1 MSAELTP
8 GLPEILA
15 TLFCPQHITEQMP
28 RGPVLAMQSFKS
40 YPLPDGE
47 ENQIF
52 LQETLSCTVRSLL
65 YSLSPEELH
74 RAETGHL
81 QQHSL
86 WKLHRQPFRPSKCMT
101 VSIQTVGSVPL
112 HRCSCA
118 CRTRLLPTIQVH
130 TDAPVILTPILSEQ
144 LNIRNRSICAIWE
157 SHDEVFNKNLIV

>member
-28 RGPVLAMQSFKS
+28 RGPVLAIQSFKS

-47 ENQIF
+47 ENQIS

-65 YSLSPEELH
+65 YSLSPGELH

-81 QQHSL
+81 QRHSL

-101 VSIQTVGSVPL
+101 VSNGEL

-118 CRTRLLPTIQVH
+118 CRTGLLPTIQVH
-130 TDAPVILTPILSEQ
+130 TDAPVILTPIMSEQ
-144 LNIRNRSICAIWE
+144 LSIRNRPICAIWE
-157 SHDEVFNKNLIV
+157 SHDGVFNENLIV